1 LTFRTKWTDPDFR
14 KNPKTNHFCCLCH
27 RDLKPGQKHRLI
39 MVEEDKWEAVH
50 SDDWGLARIEIEPG
64 PQDRDRVWIMPVGM
78 DCARKLG
85 LEWSRDPQ

>member
-1 LTFRTKWTDPDFR
+1 MTFRTKWTDPDFR
-14 KNPKTNHFCCLCH
+14 KNPKTNHFCVLCH
-27 RDLKPGQKHRLI
+27 RDLTPGQKHRLI

-50 SDDWGLARIEIEPG
+50 GEDWDLARIEIEPG